1 MGKFHGNIGFAE
13 QYEARPGVWANRVV
27 ERGYFGDVVSLSFSS
42 QNSSDTTNDDIRL
55 NNRIEIVSDT
65 YAIENFQFMK
75 YVTYM
80 GVKWKITNVEVRYP
94 RLVLSIGG
102 VYNA

>member
-13 QYEARPGVWANRVV
+13 QYEARSGVWSNRIV

-55 NNRIEIVSDT
+55 NNRVEIVSDT